1 MFSKILVATEG
12 TPIMGHLTEYVA
24 TLFPHADYHVI
35 SVVDTSVGSIDIS
48 HHLTNLLT
56 ERTEEALD
64 MAREILE
71 KHHIEN
77 VVTRAL
83 RGKPANLIA
92 SYAHRES
99 VDLVVLGTSTKSGVV
114 KFTFG
119 HVGENL
125 IRILRPPIL
134 IINQEVEIR
143 KPSHILSPTD
153 GGIHSKEAGKVA
165 LFITNYFKAS
175 LFKFFI
181 GSNREVGKRVLDAAE
196 VWAREVG
203 VKEVTKMEI
212 SMHDPAEDIL
222 RLAADY
228 DMIVMGKGKKTF
240 LRRDILGNTSREVAA
255 LSPIAVLLV
264 GTHR

>member
-1 MFSKILVATEG
+1 MFNKILVATEG
-12 TPIMGHLTEYVA
+12 TPIMGHLTEYIA
-24 TLFPHADYHVI
+24 TLFPQAQYHVI

-48 HHLTNLLT
+48 HHLTKLLK
-56 ERTEEALD
+56 ERTEEALA
-64 MAREILE
+64 MAREIFE
-71 KHHIEN
+71 KHNITN

-83 RGKPANLIA
+83 RGKPASQIA
-92 SYAHRES
+92 SYAHQEN

-143 KPSHILSPTD
+143 KPARILSPTD

-165 LFITNYFKAS
+165 LFMANYFNAS
-175 LFKFFI
+175 LHKFFV
-181 GSNREVGKRVLDAAE
+181 GSDRELGKRVLDAAE
-196 VWAREVG
+196 EWAHEVG
-203 VKEVTKMEI
+203 VEEVTKMAI
-212 SMHDPAEDIL
+212 SEHDPAEDIL
-222 RLAADY
+222 RLADDF

-240 LRRDILGNTSREVAA
+240 LRRDILGATSREVAA
-255 LSPIAVLLV
+255 LSPIAVLLI
-264 GTHR
+264 GTNR